1 MKTLHCR
8 LEADYWYGH
17 SSAVS
22 QTGELFSEYVQ
33 LFAYPSEFKF
43 QLIFTNLFGTM
54 SFMQHNELEN
64 RRCHTVIGVT
74 VFVRATFRSSETDH
88 NVTYKRSTINNN
100 NAAFFFHLGIPS
112 SAFQVRTINA
122 IKVSWNVWLSWKI
135 SYFHFLFVSSLQW
148 EATHW
153 VSWTSW
159 FYSIDYHRDEQ
170 LKMRISIIIQQQI
183 SLYVYWKDL

>member
-8 LEADYWYGH
+8 LEADHWYGH

-74 VFVRATFRSSETDH
+74 VFVRATFGSSESDH

-100 NAAFFFHLGIPS
+100 NAAFFS
-112 SAFQVRTINA
+112 SWHPIERFSGSHHQCDQSFMKRLT
-122 IKVSWNVWLSWKI
+122 
-135 SYFHFLFVSSLQW
+135 FL
-148 EATHW
+148 
-153 VSWTSW
+153 
-159 FYSIDYHRDEQ
+159 
-170 LKMRISIIIQQQI
+170 
-183 SLYVYWKDL
+183 KDFIFSFSFCF